1 MSVLAAYDALVDAG
15 ELKPDPEQRAAAE
28 RLSRLQAELEA
39 VPPRGSLLWRIAGRK
54 PDSPR
59 GVYLWGAVG
68 RGKSMLMDLFY
79 DQLHIQRKRRVH
91 FHAFMLDVHAQ
102 MREVRKTES
111 GDPIPQ
117 VAAALTQDVRCLA
130 FDEMVVNNSADAM
143 ILSRL
148 FTALIDKGVTVV
160 ATSNRPPGD
169 LYKDGLN
176 REHFLP
182 FIALIEAK
190 LDVMG
195 LNGPTDYRRDRL
207 GDGARWFVPA
217 DDAASAAL
225 SAAFFRL
232 TDYPPEDRANVP
244 TLDLDVGGGRT
255 LHVPKALKGVAVF
268 SFKRLC
274 GEARGASDYL
284 AVARHFHA
292 VIIVGIPRMGPENR
306 NEAARFVTLVDALYE
321 YKVKLLASAAAMP
334 DELYVAGDGAF
345 EFERTA
351 SRLSEMQSD
360 DYLALGHGQDDA
372 AGNIS
377 TEA

>member
-1 MSVLAAYDALVDAG
+1 VTTVLGAYDALVAAG
-15 ELKPDPEQRAAAE
+15 ELRPDPEQRAAAE
-28 RLSRLQAELEA
+28 RLNRLQAELEA
-39 VPPRGSLLWRIAGRK
+39 VPKRGSLLWRLAGRK
-54 PDSPR
+54 PEALR

-79 DQLHIQRKRRVH
+79 DQLNIERKRRVH
-91 FHAFMLDVHAQ
+91 FHAFMIDVHAQ
-102 MREVRKTES
+102 MREVRKGES
-111 GDPIPQ
+111 GDPIPL
-117 VAAALTQDVRCLA
+117 VADALAENTRCLA

-148 FTALIDKGVTVV
+148 FTALIDRGVTMV
-160 ATSNRPPGD
+160 ATSNRPPKD

-182 FIALIEAK
+182 FIALVEER

-232 TDYPPEDRANVP
+232 TDYPPEDRAHVP
-244 TLDLDVGGGRT
+244 TLELDVGGGRT

-274 GEARGASDYL
+274 GEARGAADYL

-306 NEAARFVTLVDALYE
+306 NEAARFVTLIDALYE

-334 DELYVAGDGAF
+334 DQLYIAGDGAF

-351 SRLSEMQSD
+351 SRLAEMQSD
-360 DYLALGHGQDDA
+360 DYLDLGHGQDDA
-372 AGNIS
+372 AGNLS
-377 TEA
+377 PT